1 MSIKIFLV
9 LIISSFL
16 YSNVISTKIE
26 EVEYNFSVDIMG
38 TIESTIN
45 IKVNR
50 KKGISAEYQKFQT
63 EVATYNENNSEKNKL
78 KKYEI
83 KCQDIG
89 FSSIDDIFAVID
101 KITFPEE
108 TNFINNM
115 IADAPVWNIIVDGK
129 RYFGNTNP
137 DFYKE
142 IMEKAKFT
150 EITNYC
156 IKNY

>member
-9 LIISSFL
+9 LIISSILF
-16 YSNVISTKIE
+16 SNAISTKIE

-63 EVATYNENNSEKNKL
+63 EDESNTENNAEKNKL

-89 FSSIDDIFAVID
+89 FSSVDDIFAVID